1 MVDKLATGV
10 EAVNRKELLA
20 LFQTTNYNSQV
31 TLEGKRLK
39 TTTRKWVFTQ
49 YSGLL

>member
-1 MVDKLATGV
+1 MVDKLATKV

-20 LFQTTNYNSQV
+20 LFQTKNSRSQV

-39 TTTRKWVFTQ
+39 TSRRKRVFTQ
-49 YSGLL
+49 YSGQL